1 MAKKT
6 LERTI
11 IDVYGM
17 SLNMVNLL
25 KVLGLKDRRQ
35 AKLWMKNEDIQAVEI
50 NGRDR
55 WLATSVARALENS
68 KFRTL

>member
-17 SLNMVNLL
+17 SLNMVSLL
-25 KVLGLKDRRQ
+25 KALGLKDRRQ
-35 AKLWMKNEDIQAVEI
+35 AKLWLKNEDIQAVEI

-55 WLATSVARALENS
+55 WLATDVARALENS